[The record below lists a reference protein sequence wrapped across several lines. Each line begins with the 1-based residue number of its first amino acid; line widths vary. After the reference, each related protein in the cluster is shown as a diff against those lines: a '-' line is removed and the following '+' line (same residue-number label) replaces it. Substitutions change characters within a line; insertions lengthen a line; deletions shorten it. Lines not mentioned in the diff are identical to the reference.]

1 VAGDLDAYV
10 TFGAGSYGKGG
21 GRTLYIEGETKD
33 VFESKWGSIQ
43 TRRYDFSFKHDSRST
58 EEWQPKEEDSAAH
71 DPTFE
76 DATFTKSVDMSTPDL
91 LVALYVGAVFDWV
104 DIWQKK
110 AGTSRE
116 RTGGYF
122 FKISLQTV
130 NIKEVKWSAG
140 DSGPPEETITLVY
153 RGIRLEYL
161 PQMATGALDKSAS
174 KTTSNPLATAGDDGE
189 YLTLPTAKN
198 KDQRG
203 KNGAGVSSSDKA
215 DIVSQVLAELKK
227 NNPSLRIK

>member
-1 VAGDLDAYV
+1 MAGDLDAYV

-43 TRRYDFSFKHDSRST
+43 IRRYDMGFQHDSRST

-71 DPTFE
+71 DPKFE
-76 DATFTKSVDMSTPDL
+76 PVSFTKSVDMATPDL

-104 DIWQKK
+104 EIWQKK

-122 FKISLQTV
+122 FKISLQNV
-130 NIKEVKWSAG
+130 NITNVKWSAG
-140 DSGPPEETITLVY
+140 DSGPPEETINLEY
-153 RGIRLEYL
+153 RGVALEYL
-161 PQMATGALDKSAS
+161 PQLSTGALDKSAS
-174 KTTSNPLATAGDDGE
+174 KQTSNPLAQVGDDGY

>member
-1 VAGDLDAYV
+1 MAGDLDAYV

-21 GRTLYIEGETKD
+21 GKTLYIEGETKD
-33 VFESKWGSIQ
+33 VFESKWGSMQI
-43 TRRYDFSFKHDSRST
+43 RRYDMEFKHDSRST
-58 EEWQPKEEDSAAH
+58 EEWQPKEDDSAAH
-71 DPTFE
+71 DPQFE
-76 DATFTKSVDMSTPDL
+76 PVKITKSVDMSTPDL

-116 RTGGYF
+116 RSGGYF

-130 NIKEVKWSAG
+130 NITGLQWSAG
-140 DSGPPEETITLVY
+140 DSGPPEETLSLQY
-153 RGIRLEYL
+153 RGIALEYL
-161 PQMATGALDKSAS
+161 PQTASGALDKSAS
-174 KTTSNPLATAGDDGE
+174 KTTSNPLATVGDDGD

-227 NNPSLRIK
+227 HNPTLKIK